1 MDVYKEYLQEIEVR
15 KKQGLKPKPI
25 DDGILLSEIIKQIK
39 DSNSILRSKSI
50 EFFKY
55 NVYREL
61 QVLPK

>member
-50 EFFKY
+50 
-55 NVYREL
+55 
-61 QVLPK
+61 